1 MSIWTFNRRLLL
13 LAGLALAGC
22 EQTGEFGFLAS
33 GAQPASSN
41 ALRAVSMLDGNVV
54 LAAPAGYCIDKGS
67 LRSAFA
73 LIARCDTL
81 GSGRKAAGKPLVLIT
96 AALVPQG
103 VDATAPKSQDLA
115 TVFEA
120 ENVLQA
126 VDRKGVALVQTNSA
140 TGLDGMSKQHWRGAF
155 EVNGVLVGLALYAP
169 EGSDAVGKSGATI
182 LTALADRTR
191 AQSRTRVAATNTSQ
205 TPATPGNTD

>member
-22 EQTGEFGFLAS
+22 EKTGEFGFLA
-33 GAQPASSN
+33 GGTQQAPSN
-41 ALRAVSMLDGNVV
+41 ALRAVSMVGGDVV

-67 LRSAFA
+67 LRSSFA

-96 AALVPQG
+96 AALVPQE
-103 VDATAPKSQDLA
+103 DESAAPKSQDLA
-115 TVFEA
+115 AVFDA

-140 TGLDGMSKQHWRGAF
+140 TGLDGMSKRHWRGAF
-155 EVNGVLVGLALYAP
+155 EVNDVLVGLALYAP
-169 EGSDAVGKSGATI
+169 EGSDAVGKSGAAI

-191 AQSRTRVAATNTSQ
+191 AQSRTRVAASDTAQ